1 MNTISSKNIK
11 NTAIVSL
18 SLIALAGQGSASAE
32 ADWYSFTLDNDSLVG
47 TDNGYT
53 NGFYFSWFD
62 TSANNKPE
70 IGFLARTMAWSLP
83 NSGKPDVTA
92 SIGTIGQTMMTPDD
106 IKLEDPPEND
116 LPYAGLLFYNDTY
129 VARYAGGYAD
139 RISATIGIIGEYSF
153 AEEVQ
158 TAVHEI
164 LDGDEPEGWDTQ
176 LEDEIVFQFSRGRVW
191 QSWKAASGKQD
202 LLLGA
207 DAALGTISS
216 YAGTSIMWRY
226 GEQLDRT
233 YATTLLTSGRTT
245 NPVAVETGW
254 YWFAG
259 AAARYTANAIFLDG
273 NTYEDSR
280 EVDEWDNEQLA
291 ITTGIAY
298 SWKDWSLTYAINDL
312 NVIGDNDND
321 AVDEYTQYGTL
332 TVAWRGD

>member
-1 MNTISSKNIK
+1 MSKISPKIIRNS
-11 NTAIVSL
+11 AIASL
-18 SLIALAGQGSASAE
+18 TLFALAGQGSALAE
-32 ADWYSFTLDNDSLVG
+32 SDWKSFTMDNDSLVG

-53 NGFYFSWFD
+53 NGFYYSWFD
-62 TSANNKPE
+62 TMANNKPE

-83 NSGKPDVTA
+83 NSGQSDLAA

-106 IKLEDPPEND
+106 IKLKNPPEDD

-129 VARYAGGYAD
+129 VERFSGGYAD

-153 AEEVQ
+153 AEEMQ
-158 TAVHEI
+158 TFVHEI

-176 LEDEIVFQFSRGRVW
+176 LDSEIVFQFSRGRVW
-191 QSWKAASGKQD
+191 QSWKASSGKQD

-207 DAALGTISS
+207 DGALGTISS
-216 YAGTSIMWRY
+216 SASTSIMWRY
-226 GEQLDRT
+226 GEQLDRS
-233 YATTLLTSGRTT
+233 YATTLLSSGRTT
-245 NPVAVETGW
+245 NPVAVDTSW

-259 AAARYTANAIFLDG
+259 AAARYTANSIFLDG

-280 EVDEWDNEQLA
+280 EVEDWDNEQVAVTFGL
-291 ITTGIAY
+291 AY

-321 AVDEYTQYGTL
+321 AVDEYTQYGTI